1 MGCLPQESRTLG
13 EFLLEP
19 RRTTKKHVPD
29 AIELQTGLTKY
40 SIHDPTLKSLQLNIP
55 VTSAIMQ
62 AVSNDTLAIALA
74 KEGGLAFIFASQPIK
89 DQCSMVEKVK
99 KYKAGF
105 VISDSNLKPTDTL
118 ATVIKLKKEKGH
130 SAMPVTDDGSPTGK
144 LLGIVTS
151 RDYRLDHTPNDKC
164 VLEFMTSIDK
174 LICASDVISL
184 SDANTMI
191 WEHKLNVLP
200 IIIKEGNLKSL
211 VFRKDYEQHVD
222 NRNELLDDQ
231 KRFMVGAGVNTKD
244 YRDRIPALIKAGAD
258 VLCID
263 SSDGHSD
270 WVRDVILFVRENYGD
285 DIKIGAG
292 NIVSREAFNFL
303 AEAGADFIKV
313 GIGGGSICITREQKG
328 IGCGQA
334 TALMEVAKA
343 RNKYFKATGTY
354 IPICSDGSIVLDNHV
369 TIALAMGA
377 DFVMMGR
384 YFARFEEAP
393 GKKIVINGNTVKE
406 YWGEGA
412 DRAKNWQRYNVGGKE
427 STLKFEE
434 GVDGYVPYAGK
445 LKENLEGL
453 LYKIKST
460 MCNCGS
466 INLPHLR
473 KNAVLRPVSLN
484 TLREG
489 GFHDVTIKK
498 E

>member
-1 MGCLPQESRTLG
+1 MKCLSEESRTLG

-19 RRTTKKHVPD
+19 GRTTKKHVPD
-29 AIELQTGLTKY
+29 AIRLKTQLTKY

-55 VTSAIMQ
+55 ITSAIMQ
-62 AVSNDTLAIALA
+62 AVSDDNLAIALA
-74 KEGGLAFIFASQPIK
+74 KEGGLSFIFASQSIE
-89 DQCSMVEKVK
+89 DQCSMVERVK

-105 VISDSNLKPTDTL
+105 VTSDSNLKPTDTL
-118 ATVIKLKKEKGH
+118 ATIIKLKKEKGH

-151 RDYRLDHTPNDKC
+151 SDYWIGFDPNDKL
-164 VLEFMTSIDK
+164 VSELMTPIDK
-174 LICASDVISL
+174 LVCGYDGISL
-184 SDANTMI
+184 SEANDMLWKNRRNI
-191 WEHKLNVLP
+191 LP
-200 IIIKEGNLKSL
+200 VITKEGALKSL
-211 VFRKDYEQHVD
+211 VFRKDYDHHF
-222 NRNELLDDQ
+222 NNHNELLDNQ
-231 KRFMVGAGVNTKD
+231 KRFMVGAGINTKD
-244 YRDRIPALIKAGAD
+244 YKIRIPALIKAGVD

-263 SSDGHSD
+263 SSDGDSD
-270 WVRDVILFVRENYGD
+270 WVREVLLFVRKNYGND
-285 DIKIGAG
+285 VKIGAG
-292 NIVSREAFNFL
+292 NIVSGKSFISL
-303 AEAGADFIKV
+303 VKAGADFIKV

-334 TALMEVAKA
+334 TAVMEVAKA
-343 RNKYFKATGTY
+343 RDKYFKETGIY
-354 IPICSDGSIVLDNHV
+354 VPICSDGSIVLDNHV

-393 GKKIVINGNTVKE
+393 GKKMVINGNTVKG

-412 DRAKNWQRYNVGGKE
+412 DKAQNWQRYNVGGKE

-434 GVDGYVPYAGK
+434 GVEGYVPYAGK
-445 LKENLEGL
+445 LKDNLEGL
-453 LYKIKST
+453 LYKIRST

-466 INLPHLR
+466 IDLSHLR

-484 TLREG
+484 TIREG
-489 GFHDVTIKK
+489 GFHDIIIKK